1 MTFNANY
8 VTSADNIQIFPLLP
22 HIESRYLFASISM
35 FIMLFTHLT
44 WQEESVAALELEY
57 EIQGKITSAALRLAN
72 ETSARNGVRK
82 QRKMSYQQ
90 SAKKLKDLEAKLKAA
105 RSKQAA
111 TAASMPKQKKK
122 PRPISDSEGG
132 CLLVSPVSS

>member
-1 MTFNANY
+1 MIY
-8 VTSADNIQIFPLLP
+8 KS
-22 HIESRYLFASISM
+22 HES
-35 FIMLFTHLT
+35 THFVF
-44 WQEESVAALELEY
+44 QEESVAALELEF

-90 SAKKLKDLEAKLKAA
+90 SAKKLKELEAKLTAA

-122 PRPISDSEGG
+122 PRPISDSEGQYFVASSH
-132 CLLVSPVSS
+132 LVPLVIFT

>member
-1 MTFNANY
+1 M
-8 VTSADNIQIFPLLP
+8 
-22 HIESRYLFASISM
+22 ESIYFL
-35 FIMLFTHLT
+35 

-90 SAKKLKDLEAKLKAA
+90 SVKKLKDLESKLKAA

-122 PRPISDSEGG
+122 PRPISDGEGEF
-132 CLLVSPVSS
+132 LAATYHVLPVCM

>member
-1 MTFNANY
+1 MGFI
-8 VTSADNIQIFPLLP
+8 SLL
-22 HIESRYLFASISM
+22 
-35 FIMLFTHLT
+35 

-57 EIQGKITSAALRLAN
+57 EIQAKITAAALRLAN

-82 QRKMSYQQ
+82 QRKISHQE
-90 SAKKLKDLEAKLKAA
+90 SVKKLKDLEAKLKVA

-122 PRPISDSEGG
+122 PRPISDSDGE
-132 CLLVSPVSS
+132 CLAATSFVLAVCNMLIWVLVSVSIYY

>member
-1 MTFNANY
+1 M
-8 VTSADNIQIFPLLP
+8 
-22 HIESRYLFASISM
+22 E
-35 FIMLFTHLT
+35 FTYFV

-72 ETSARNGVRK
+72 EPSARNGVRK

-90 SAKKLKDLEAKLKAA
+90 SAKKLKDIETKLIAAK
-105 RSKQAA
+105 SKQAA

-122 PRPISDSEGG
+122 PRPISDGEGE
-132 CLLVSPVSS
+132 CLAASSYVLPIWI

>member
-1 MTFNANY
+1 MELTTF
-8 VTSADNIQIFPLLP
+8 V
-22 HIESRYLFASISM
+22 
-35 FIMLFTHLT
+35 

-72 ETSARNGVRK
+72 EPSARNGVRK

-90 SAKKLKDLEAKLKAA
+90 SAKKLKDLETKLKAA

-122 PRPISDSEGG
+122 PRPISDGEGG
-132 CLLVSPVSS
+132 CLAAFSYVFHVCIFRFCMGYDSCES